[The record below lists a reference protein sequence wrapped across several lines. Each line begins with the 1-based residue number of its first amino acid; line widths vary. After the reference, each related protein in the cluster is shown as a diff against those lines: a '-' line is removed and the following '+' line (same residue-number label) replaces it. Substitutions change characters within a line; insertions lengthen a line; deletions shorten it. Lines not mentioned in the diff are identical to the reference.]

1 MSSGPMMSM
10 VKGAALGMAA
20 GLAVGYISKK
30 TIDENPK
37 MKRKE
42 HKAMQALESLMD
54 TAQYM
59 FK

>member
-1 MSSGPMMSM
+1 MSSGSMMSM
-10 VKGAALGMAA
+10 IKGAALGMAA
-20 GLAVGYISKK
+20 GLAVGYMSKK